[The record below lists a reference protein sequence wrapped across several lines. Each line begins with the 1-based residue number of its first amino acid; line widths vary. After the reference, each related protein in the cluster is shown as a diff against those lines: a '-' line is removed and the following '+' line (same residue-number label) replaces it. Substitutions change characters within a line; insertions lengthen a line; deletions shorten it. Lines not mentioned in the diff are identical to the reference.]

1 MSPPCTSV
9 RGGARFRPHPS
20 ALRPPPSALA
30 LLVAFL
36 LAAGCGPSKPETVP
50 VSGTVTWNGQALS
63 QGSILFA
70 PEDGKGV
77 PDPGDIKDG
86 RYQLQ
91 AKTGKKKVEIR
102 ATRESGKVDPAMGAA
117 PREQYIPA
125 EYNEKTTLRAD
136 VKSGEKNEFNFP
148 LAGPDGK
155 KP

>member
-1 MSPPCTSV
+1 MSPRCTSV
-9 RGGARFRPHPS
+9 RGGARLGPHLS
-20 ALRPPPSALA
+20 ALRSPSSALA
-30 LLVAFL
+30 LLVAL
-36 LAAGCGPSKPETVP
+36 LLVSGCGPSKPETVP
-50 VSGTVTWNGQALS
+50 VSGTVTWNGQPLP
-63 QGSILFA
+63 QGSILFQ

-91 AKTGKKKVEIR
+91 AKAGKKKVEIR

-125 EYNEKTTLRAD
+125 EYNEKTTLRAE

-148 LAGPDGK
+148 LVGPDAK